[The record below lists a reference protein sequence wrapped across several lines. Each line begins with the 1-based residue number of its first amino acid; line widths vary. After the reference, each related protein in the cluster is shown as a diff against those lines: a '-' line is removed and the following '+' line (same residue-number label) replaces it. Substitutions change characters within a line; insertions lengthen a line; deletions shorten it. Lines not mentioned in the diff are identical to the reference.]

1 MLMNFVQP
9 VRTLLRRPGY
19 ALTVIATL
27 ALGIGAATAVF
38 ALVHGILLS
47 SLPFP
52 NAERLVLI
60 RNENPGGTWNTS
72 VVDHQSI
79 RGRRCRCWKRP

>member
-1 MLMNFVQP
+1 MLMNVVQP

-19 ALTVIATL
+19 AITVIATL
-27 ALGIGAATAVF
+27 ALGIGAATAVY

-52 NAERLVLI
+52 QAAIAPASDAAAIPRRDQEQACSTPLV
-60 RNENPGGTWNTS
+60 
-72 VVDHQSI
+72 
-79 RGRRCRCWKRP
+79 